1 MDEDIS
7 SVGNYTQ
14 TKAQFSGDTQELLAI
29 MKKKSKGDLK
39 KLMKLSDNLGNL
51 NAKRYKGFETAI
63 SKQCGFIFQGPA
75 FAKLDLNSLEPEA
88 HEFLQKHLRIL
99 SGLYG
104 ILRPLD
110 MIHPYR
116 LEMGT
121 KLKTERGSSLYDF
134 WGTKLS
140 EFLKKDLEK
149 MNAKKK
155 LIVNVASNEYFKAVD
170 TSVFGENIE
179 IVNMIFKEK
188 KNGALKII
196 SVYAKQARGL
206 FVRWMAEKNIETKA
220 ELQNFNV
227 AGYKFIQNLSDEKN
241 FVFARSQP
249 EKKKSAPKKKKK
261 VAVSPK
267 TKKKVGKKKS
277 VPKSTGKRKRTTK
290 ASMKKSNKRRKTM

>member
-1 MDEDIS
+1 M
-7 SVGNYTQ
+7 
-14 TKAQFSGDTQELLAI
+14 ALR
-29 MKKKSKGDLK
+29 LK
-39 KLMKLSDNLGNL
+39 N
-51 NAKRYKGFETAI
+51 
-63 SKQCGFIFQGPA
+63 
-75 FAKLDLNSLEPEA
+75 FAKKIYLAVFFFFLN
-88 HEFLQKHLRIL
+88 
-99 SGLYG
+99 
-104 ILRPLD
+104 
-110 MIHPYR
+110 
-116 LEMGT
+116 
-121 KLKTERGSSLYDF
+121 
-134 WGTKLS
+134 
-140 EFLKKDLEK
+140 
-149 MNAKKK
+149 
-155 LIVNVASNEYFKAVD
+155 
-170 TSVFGENIE
+170 
-179 IVNMIFKEK
+179 EK
-188 KNGALKII
+188 KTFFLPFQNGALKII